1 MNIQNFMARDKGTG
15 KISVYSTEPYFLDVE
30 YNADYKII
38 GWHLYSNSYNWVGKT
53 AQDLTDRLEAII
65 TLFDLTD
72 KYIVKTRITDPTG
85 KQKTIASE
93 KESDCKHDYVIIY
106 VKNLKIARGIFKNV
120 KIDVYSNYLVVMDYF
135 DIRTYTDFG
144 DQESIK
150 QWYKEFV
157 DESRAYLSPAQAMRK
172 RLLRSVGDDKTAK
185 SIYPPTIRDYKY
197 ERGGIHGGVIYAQD
211 SSGHVYERKMLAL
224 DLTSAYIFGLLIRKH
239 CMSERKAVPVT
250 DWENYLDNSE
260 YGSIGTYKIEY
271 SFMYRYIRCFKDFN
285 GQQFKIG
292 HNEVMVIM
300 DNIALNTFINLPH
313 MTIHKVE
320 CLKLNEFKVD
330 YMPQYYR
337 DFSVKLYADKQSLDR
352 DSIEYKNHKVYLNS
366 GVYGNILTDLFKYLP
381 KEKDESE
388 SHYRDRIK
396 KHYYKSVLSDSA
408 KVSTIPLWGIYT
420 LSYTKQLVFE
430 LAAQLVGWR
439 YSDTDSIYCD
449 DTPENRTKLEAF
461 NSKIRTEVKQFCD
474 KFGYDY
480 YILQDLGTFKLEAE
494 IVKFRSFGVKMY
506 AYQKVKHVTDPE
518 TGENKTIYVDEMHFA
533 GCTYDEAPANLWSEN
548 WRPTAGNKLIPY
560 LDKNGDYRERHVGAE
575 ALMVVAK

>member
-15 KISVYSTEPYFLDVE
+15 KISVYPTEPYFLDVDYDNN
-30 YNADYKII
+30 YNII

-53 AQDLTDRLEAII
+53 AQDLVDRLESII
-65 TLFDLTD
+65 ELFDLTD
-72 KYIVKTRITDPTG
+72 KYIVKTRVSDPTG
-85 KQKTIASE
+85 KQKTIAAE
-93 KESDCKHDYVIIY
+93 KESDSKHDYIIIY

-120 KIDVYSNYLVVMDYF
+120 KIDVYSNYLIVMDYF

-150 QWYKEFV
+150 KWYTEFV

-172 RLLRSVGDDKTAK
+172 RLLRSVGQDKTAK
-185 SIYPPTIRDYKY
+185 SIYPPTIRDYRY
-197 ERGGIHGGVIYAQD
+197 ERRGIHGGVIYAQD
-211 SSGHVYERKMLAL
+211 SSGHVYDRPMLAL

-250 DWENYLDNSE
+250 DWENYLGNSE
-260 YGSIGTYKIEY
+260 YGSIGTYIIEY

-285 GQQFKIG
+285 GNQFKIG
-292 HNEVMVIM
+292 HNEVTVIM

-313 MTIHKVE
+313 MVIHKIE

-337 DFSVKLYADKQSLDR
+337 DFAYKLYADKQALDR
-352 DSIEYKNHKVYLNS
+352 NSIEYKNHKVYLNS
-366 GVYGNILTDLFKYLP
+366 GVYGNILTDIFKYIP

-396 KHYYKSVLSDSA
+396 KHYYKTVLTDSA
-408 KVSTIPLWGIYT
+408 KVSTIPLWGVYT

-430 LAAQLVGWR
+430 LATQLVGWR

-449 DTPENRTKLEAF
+449 DTPENRAKLEAF
-461 NSKIRTEVKQFCD
+461 NSKIRAEVKQFCN

-480 YILQDLGTFKLEAE
+480 NILQDLGTFKKEAE
-494 IVKFRSFGVKMY
+494 IIKFRSFGVKMY
-506 AYQKVKHVTDPE
+506 AYRKVEIDDEGKIVE
-518 TGENKTIYVDEMHFA
+518 TDEMHFA
-533 GCTYDEAPANLWSEN
+533 GCTYEQAPANLWSEA
-548 WRPTAGNKLIPY
+548 WKPTAGNKLIPY

-575 ALMVVAK
+575 ALMLFTE